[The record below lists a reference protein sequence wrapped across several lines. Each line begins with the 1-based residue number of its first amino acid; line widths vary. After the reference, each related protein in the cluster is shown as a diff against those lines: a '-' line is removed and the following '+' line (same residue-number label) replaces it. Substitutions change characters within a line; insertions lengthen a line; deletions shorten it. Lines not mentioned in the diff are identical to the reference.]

1 MIKNIS
7 VFVVLLLLILSSC
20 GIRYN
25 LELQAPRMIQVS
37 KTLNFNVV
45 ERDSNPIDSI
55 QYFINGNKVQGS
67 KDLDISSYKLGKQA
81 LSATVYYQGK
91 RKILNNTIYFLAAN
105 APLIYTYK
113 ILNEYPHDPKAFT
126 QGFEY
131 YDGYLYESTGE
142 RGSSSLRK
150 VELKSG
156 KVIQQIDLDKKYFAE
171 GITIL
176 NGKIYQLTWQ
186 QKIGFV
192 YDLEKFELEKTF
204 NYEQSEEGWGLAN
217 DGKRLIKTDGT
228 DRMWFLDV
236 ETLKEISFIETYTN
250 KRKAEKLNELEY
262 VNERIYANIWQQNSI
277 LIVNPKNG
285 AIEGIVNLKGLQE
298 KAGQKGNDNVL
309 NGIAYDKVNNR
320 LFVTGKRWSKVFEI
334 ELIKK

>member
-7 VFVVLLLLILSSC
+7 VFMVLLLLILSSC
-20 GIRYN
+20 GLKYN
-25 LELQAPRMIQVS
+25 LELRAPRMIQVS
-37 KTLNFNVV
+37 KTLNFDVV
-45 ERDSNPIDSI
+45 ERDNNLIDSI
-55 QYFINGNKVQGS
+55 QYFINGNKVPGS
-67 KDLDISSYKLGKQA
+67 KGLDISNYKLGKQA

-131 YDGYLYESTGE
+131 FDGYLYESTGE

-150 VELKSG
+150 VELKTG
-156 KVIQQIDLDKKYFAE
+156 KVIQKIDLDKKYFAE
-171 GITIL
+171 GMTIF

-204 NYEQSEEGWGLAN
+204 NYEQSKEGWGLTN

-228 DRMWFLDV
+228 DRMWFLNV
-236 ETLKEISFIETYTN
+236 ETLKEMSFIETYTN

-262 VNERIYANIWQQNSI
+262 VNDRIYANIWQQNSI

-298 KAGQKGNDNVL
+298 KADQKGSDNVL

>member
-1 MIKNIS
+1 MIKYIS
-7 VFVVLLLLILSSC
+7 VFVVSLLIILSSC
-20 GIRYN
+20 GVKYN

-37 KTLNFNVV
+37 NTLNFDVV
-45 ERDSNPIDSI
+45 ERDNNPIDSI
-55 QYFINGNKVQGS
+55 QYFINGNKVPGS
-67 KDLDISSYKLGKQA
+67 KGLDISNYKLGKQA

-131 YDGYLYESTGE
+131 FDGYLYESTGE

-156 KVIQQIDLDKKYFAE
+156 KVLQKIDLDKKYFAE
-171 GITIL
+171 GMTIF

-192 YDLEKFELEKTF
+192 YDLEKFKLEKTF
-204 NYEQSEEGWGLAN
+204 DYEQSKEGWGLTN

-228 DRMWFLDV
+228 DRMWFLNG

-262 VNERIYANIWQQNSI
+262 VNDKIYANIWQQNSI

-298 KAGQKGNDNVL
+298 KADQKGSDNVL

-334 ELIKK
+334 

>member
-1 MIKNIS
+1 MIKYIS
-7 VFVVLLLLILSSC
+7 VFVVSLLIILSSC
-20 GIRYN
+20 GVKYN

-37 KTLNFNVV
+37 NTLNFDVV
-45 ERDSNPIDSI
+45 ERDNNPIDSI
-55 QYFINGNKVQGS
+55 QYFINGNKVPGS
-67 KDLDISSYKLGKQA
+67 KGLDISNYKLGKQA

-131 YDGYLYESTGE
+131 FDGYLYESTGE

-156 KVIQQIDLDKKYFAE
+156 KVLQKIDLDKKYFAE
-171 GITIL
+171 GMTIF

-192 YDLEKFELEKTF
+192 YDLEKFKLEKTF
-204 NYEQSEEGWGLAN
+204 DYEQSKEGWGLTN

-228 DRMWFLDV
+228 DRMWFLNG

-262 VNERIYANIWQQNSI
+262 VNDRIYANIWQQNSI

-298 KAGQKGNDNVL
+298 KADQKGSDNVL